1 MTEDDKA
8 LVERL
13 RDAGAHR
20 SGSSLQN
27 GCVDCGLGANTYD
40 EAADRI
46 EALSA
51 EKEAARKEERKAIL
65 SFIEEIVDW
74 DGVDYE
80 KLTNW
85 IKERG
90 I

>member
-1 MTEDDKA
+1 MTEDDQDLLERIEA
-8 LVERL
+8 LV
-13 RDAGAHR
+13 
-20 SGSSLQN
+20 
-27 GCVDCGLGANTYD
+27 ANAWDDD
-40 EAADRI
+40 EHETLIEARDRI

-85 IKERG
+85 IEERG
-90 I
+90 L